1 MKRIIASRNRNK
13 QLTLRRTISMPYF
26 SRKNELKDFIEHL
39 DFVHR
44 VEDGNEWKVW
54 TDICAEEN
62 NYISAMGE
70 KGISNAWNVATIE
83 KYLEEGVFNQYL
95 FMREI
100 YHYEN
105 SDVKQ
110 DEKILRCYIIEFKE

>member
-1 MKRIIASRNRNK
+1 MKRIITTRNRNK

-26 SRKNELKDFIEHL
+26 STKNELKEFIEHL
-39 DFVHR
+39 DFVYC

-54 TDICAEEN
+54 TDICTEEKD
-62 NYISAMGE
+62 YISAMGE
-70 KGISNAWNVATIE
+70 KGTSNAWNVETIE

>member
-1 MKRIIASRNRNK
+1 MKRIIASRNIDNE
-13 QLTLRRTISMPYF
+13 LTLRRTISMPYF
-26 SRKNELKDFIEHL
+26 SGKNELKEFLEHL

-70 KGISNAWNVATIE
+70 KGTSNAWDIATIE
-83 KYLEEGVFNQYL
+83 KYLEEGIFNQHS
-95 FMREI
+95 FMKEI
-100 YHYEN
+100 YRYEN
-105 SDVKQ
+105 SDVKE
-110 DEKILRCYIIEFKE
+110 DEKILRCYIIRFKE